1 MNLPEE
7 FLDSIRSVIPSE
19 EYDAFVKSLSED
31 EQTTSIRVNVAK
43 MNSEEVE
50 AHFANATKV
59 GWCDEGRYLDERPQ
73 FTLDPLL
80 HAGAYYVQ
88 EASSMFITH
97 VIRHLI
103 KEPVTCRLAAR
114 ARLPSAP
121 CPQAVR

>member
-31 EQTTSIRVNVAK
+31 EQTTSIRVNVSK

-59 GWCDEGRYLDERPQ
+59 VDSYPQ
-73 FTLDPLL
+73 WL
-80 HAGAYYVQ
+80 Q
-88 EASSMFITH
+88 RS
-97 VIRHLI
+97 
-103 KEPVTCRLAAR
+103 
-114 ARLPSAP
+114 
-121 CPQAVR
+121 